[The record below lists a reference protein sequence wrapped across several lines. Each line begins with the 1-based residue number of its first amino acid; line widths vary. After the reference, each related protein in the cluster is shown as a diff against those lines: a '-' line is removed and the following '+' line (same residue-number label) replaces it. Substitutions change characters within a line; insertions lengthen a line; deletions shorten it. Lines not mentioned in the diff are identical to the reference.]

1 MPTKRSA
8 HSTRRASEPRKR
20 RSTQEN
26 MDLIMRAAAAEFRAS
41 GFGGAT
47 TAAIARSAGVT
58 EAQIF
63 RYFDSKSKLFRESLF
78 KPLNQHFLK
87 FNAEHAKGNVAKT
100 RSHRARQYIGEL
112 QQFLAAHAKTL
123 MSLIVAQT
131 YEAASAG
138 GVQEIDSLNSYFE
151 RGASMMT
158 QRTGAMPTVDPKLM
172 VRVSFAAVLACALF
186 KDWLFPRG
194 IASDEEISAAV
205 REFVMDGVNAN
216 SETQ

>member
-1 MPTKRSA
+1 MER
-8 HSTRRASEPRKR
+8 
-20 RSTQEN
+20 
-26 MDLIMRAAAAEFRAS
+26 IVRAAAAEFRAS
-41 GFGGAT
+41 GFSGAT

-78 KPLNQHFLK
+78 KPLNQHFLE
-87 FNAEHAKGNVAKT
+87 FNAEHPKGDAAKT
-100 RSHRARQYIGEL
+100 RGHRARQYIGEL
-112 QQFLAAHAKTL
+112 QQFLTAHAKTL

-131 YEAASAG
+131 YDSASAG
-138 GVQEIDSLNSYFE
+138 GLEEIHSLNSYFE
-151 RGASMMT
+151 RGASMMSR
-158 QRTGAMPTVDPKLM
+158 RTGAMPTVDPKLM

-194 IASDEEISAAV
+194 IASDEEISAAI

-216 SETQ
+216 SGSS

>member
-1 MPTKRSA
+1 
-8 HSTRRASEPRKR
+8 
-20 RSTQEN
+20 
-26 MDLIMRAAAAEFRAS
+26 MDRIMRAAAAEFRTS
-41 GFGGAT
+41 GFSGAT

-63 RYFDSKSKLFRESLF
+63 RYFDSKSELFRESLF
-78 KPLNQHFLK
+78 KPLNQHFLE
-87 FNAEHAKGNVAKT
+87 FNAEHSKSKVAKT

-131 YEAASAG
+131 YEAGSAG
-138 GVQEIDSLNSYFE
+138 DLQEIDSLNSYFE
-151 RGASMMT
+151 RGASMMSL
-158 QRTGAMPTVDPKLM
+158 RTGALPTVDPKLM
-172 VRVSFAAVLACALF
+172 VRVSFAAVLACVLF

-194 IASDEEISAAV
+194 IASDEEISAAI

-216 SETQ
+216 GESG